1 MPNESLIDNEQS
13 LANPNSLPLQN
24 GLTSVPSEKS
34 FNSFS
39 ISYNE
44 SIVATVGSNLYSKL
58 QQLKTL
64 SPEKAK
70 SQLTELMTDF
80 GVSNELLKEQS
91 VTDGA
96 YAGFLDFYRWGVT
109 AGAVDIATVI
119 EKLETF
125 NGQSLDVIVN
135 NKDFLSR
142 VWDSYFYYIIEGANR
157 NIIKMLAELIKV
169 SEVARELHQSKKDN
183 LSNLGD
189 ASILLPNFVIVLWN
203 IDNWVGLPTT
213 VENIVANVMDPNHL
227 VIEEETLL
235 DAPVEEETVESVEE
249 ETSVDADGT
258 VTIEPNILKR
268 IWLRVGQFS
277 AKSFLIKR
285 INKLPYVR
293 GLHQEIIHYKKNT
306 CFPPGHFYSPLMEV
320 EDLKSRADEI
330 WIEEEKEEINGINFE
345 AEQQIKFLGELATY
359 YDGIPFK
366 EGKQDNL
373 RYYYNNEFYGYT
385 DSIVLYSMIRH
396 FKPNR
401 IVEIGSG
408 FSSAVMLDTNELF
421 FDNRIDLTFIEPYPD
436 RLYSLMS
443 EEDKKISNII
453 QSNVQSV
460 SLEVFEKLEAGDI
473 LFIDSS
479 HVVKTGSDVN
489 YILFKILPRL
499 KKGVMIH
506 FHDIFHPFEYPKT
519 WVLDTN
525 KNWNENYFLKAF
537 LMYNSNFKIRLFSDY
552 LHKYYKESFQ
562 NMPLCYKMTGGNIWL
577 EKQ

>member
-34 FNSFS
+34 YTSFS
-39 ISYNE
+39 ISYDA
-44 SIVATVGSNLYSKL
+44 SLVAAIDSNFYSKL

-70 SQLTELMTDF
+70 SELTKIMAAYSVSEELIKIQDI
-80 GVSNELLKEQS
+80 
-91 VTDGA
+91 TDGEFS
-96 YAGFLDFYRWGVT
+96 GFQDFYNWCVT
-109 AGAVDIATVI
+109 APAVETATVI

-125 NGQSLDVIVN
+125 NARSLDAIAN
-135 NKDFLSR
+135 NKKYLSR

-157 NIIKMLAELIKV
+157 EIIKKLAELIKV
-169 SEVARELHQSKKDN
+169 SEVARELKDSKKDSITN
-183 LSNLGD
+183 LAD

-213 VENIVANVMDPNHL
+213 VENIVANVMAPNHL
-227 VIEEETLL
+227 GFEEETLL

-306 CFPPGHFYSPLMEV
+306 CFPPGHFYSPLMDV

-345 AEQQIKFLGELATY
+345 AEQQIKLLGELETY
-359 YDGIPFK
+359 YDAMPFN

-373 RYYYNNEFYGYT
+373 RYYFGGGFYEYT

-401 IVEIGSG
+401 IIEIGSG
-408 FSSAVMLDTNELF
+408 FSSAVMLDTNEFF
-421 FDNRIDLTFIEPYPD
+421 FDNSIDLTFIEPYPD

-443 EEDKKISNII
+443 EEDKKISNVI

-506 FHDIFHPFEYPKT
+506 FHDIFHPFEYPKK
-519 WVLDTN
+519 WILETN

-562 NMPLCYKMTGGNIWL
+562 NMPLCYKLTGGNIWL